1 MRLSARRAAAPSV
14 LGLALVVALGLAP
27 QSSLAEETV
36 SNEAV
41 VEGPVDAVWKLLTTQ
56 AGLESWVVPHANV
69 DLRAGGFLKTN
80 HMSNGKIGDEN
91 TVTSQ
96 ILDVKSKKKLS
107 IKLVEAP
114 KTIPMAASMVGTW
127 YEITL
132 ISLPKKQTRVQC
144 VGHGFAEGPMGYMG
158 RTIAGQGSSWALQQ
172 LQKYCLMLKTGKSSK

>member
-1 MRLSARRAAAPSV
+1 VRWI
-14 LGLALVVALGLAP
+14 LALTLLCAFAP
-27 QSSLAEETV
+27 KPSLAEETV

-41 VEGPVDAVWKLLTTQ
+41 VEGSVDAVWKLLTTQ

-69 DLRAGGFLKTN
+69 DLRTGGFFRTN
-80 HMSNGKIGDEN
+80 HMANGKIGDEN

-107 IKLVEAP
+107 IRLVEAP

-132 ISLPKKQTRVQC
+132 SSLSKKQTRVQC

-158 RTIAGQGSSWALQQ
+158 RTIAGQGSAWALQT
-172 LQKYCLMLKTGKSSK
+172 LQKYCLTLKTSKSGK

>member
-1 MRLSARRAAAPSV
+1 MRPSTLPAAACWI
-14 LGLALVVALGLAP
+14 LGLALLTCAFAP
-27 QSSLAEETV
+27 RMSFAEETI

-41 VEGPVDAVWKLLTTQ
+41 VEGSTDAVWRLLTTQ
-56 AGLESWVVPHANV
+56 SGLESWVVPHANV
-69 DLRAGGFLKTN
+69 DLRAGGFLRTN
-80 HMSNGKIGDEN
+80 HMANGKIGDEN

-132 ISLPKKQTRVQC
+132 SSLPKKQTRVQC

-158 RTIAGQGSSWALQQ
+158 RTIAGQGSAWALLQ
-172 LQKYCLMLKTGKSSK
+172 LQKYCLMLKTGKSGK